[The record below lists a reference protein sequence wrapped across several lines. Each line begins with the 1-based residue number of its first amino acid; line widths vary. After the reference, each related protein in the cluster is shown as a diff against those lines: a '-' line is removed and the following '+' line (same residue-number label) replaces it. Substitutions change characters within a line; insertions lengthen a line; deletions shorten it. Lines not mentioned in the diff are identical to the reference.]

1 MVLWGAGATR
11 AALAAAIIA
20 AGDAKGNRA
29 PLGIK
34 LGVAPQAYGSKRYRG
49 DLRQSR
55 YHHHTIGGRRSQP
68 LRFGDGLSLSP
79 GQRSRPGSQG
89 ASRSP
94 GLAGRRSSRVKVRR

>member
-1 MVLWGAGATR
+1 MLWGAGATR

-34 LGVAPQAYGSKRYRG
+34 LGVAPQAYGSKRHRG

-55 YHHHTIGGRRSQP
+55 CHHHTVGAGAGGSCTAP
-68 LRFGDGLSLSP
+68 HP
-79 GQRSRPGSQG
+79 GQVHG
-89 ASRSP
+89 AGIPR
-94 GLAGRRSSRVKVRR
+94 